1 MNALID
7 FKKFIIPQRFI
18 WLKELANISTKE
30 MLKTFNCGI
39 GLIIIINH
47 KYKKDVINFLR
58 RKKTNVHII
67 GEIKTKKS
75 FEKKVSIK
83 NFGEWDLT

>member
-7 FKKFIIPQRFI
+7 FKKFIIPERFI
-18 WLKELANISTKE
+18 WLKQLANISTKE

-39 GLIIIINH
+39 GLIFIINH
-47 KYKKDVINFLR
+47 KNKKDVLSFLS
-58 RKKTNVHII
+58 RKKINIHIM